1 MDVCK
6 EKYYGNTYKCPEH
19 FGELPFVPRPF
30 VVRVFHSVSEGQGGD
45 AEIISAVNDK
55 SLLIF
60 PPQFYILGFFIKKI
74 PNACI
79 NQYRTFKGVCS
90 NMTVFKE
97 L

>member
-6 EKYYGNTYKCPEH
+6 EKYYGNTYRRPEH

-60 PPQFYILGFFIKKI
+60 IFLDLKDLTGCRVSLFPLKK
-74 PNACI
+74 
-79 NQYRTFKGVCS
+79 
-90 NMTVFKE
+90 
-97 L
+97 